1 MKMVFLSLVLLLVI
15 TKGLVSGAAITRKM
29 MVPEDKPY
37 TAARVQHNMEKG
49 EAVAKTSA
57 TDSKL
62 DINNHHAIPRPSWD
76 SSQNHG
82 PDDNQSSGGGSVD
95 MIHS

>member
-1 MKMVFLSLVLLLVI
+1 
-15 TKGLVSGAAITRKM
+15 
-29 MVPEDKPY
+29 
-37 TAARVQHNMEKG
+37 MEKG
-49 EAVAKTSA
+49 EAVAKSSA
-57 TDSKL
+57 PDSKL